1 MRKRRRK
8 HKDTQKLNRRP
19 LVIYSIMCATLAAV
33 VCAWIGSWYG
43 ETYAR
48 EFGVGSLRGP
58 HAVAMLGL
66 ILGLVW
72 GAVLGLLIGWGLV
85 KLNP

>member
-8 HKDTQKLNRRP
+8 CKDNQRLERRP
-19 LVIYSIMCATLAAV
+19 LVIYSIVCGILSAV
-33 VCAWIGSWYG
+33 VCAWVGSWYG

-48 EFGVGSLRGP
+48 EFSVVGLRGS
-58 HAVAMLGL
+58 HAVGFLGL

-72 GAVLGLLIGWGLV
+72 GAVLGLFIGWGLV